1 MMTKFAPA
9 KNSKLVVTS
18 ASLSAMFAIVGG
30 LGYNQQVANAVSLNA
45 QTLQL
50 VTPIEIPAQVA
61 STTQVAQAEALTT
74 KTTKKIAKPVAVIPN
89 VPAANVV
96 TEQAAPSNP
105 APAAA
110 PAQPAPAPVVE
121 VAPVV
126 VAPAPAAP
134 AQAATGGS

>member
-1 MMTKFAPA
+1 MTKFTPA
-9 KNSKLVVTS
+9 KNSKMVVTS

-45 QTLQL
+45 QTLEL

-61 STTQVAQAEALTT
+61 STTQVAQAEAVTT
-74 KTTKKIAKPVAVIPN
+74 KTPKKNAKPVAVIPN
-89 VPAANVV
+89 VPASNVA
-96 TEQAAPSNP
+96 TEQATPSNP

-110 PAQPAPAPVVE
+110 EPAPAPVVE

-134 AQAATGGS
+134 VQAATGGS